1 MSAVTKRMNWLR
13 WINSSAAWLRQRLN
27 REARKIALGFG
38 LAGAIAVVSC
48 APVIG
53 KKDLLAFLQV
63 GQTTRQDV
71 YLHLADPSNEYEGG
85 RIVTFRIGEDEG
97 GLYPMVRTPSWRY
110 DRYSLVL
117 AFDETGVLRKYSL
130 VQVRSP

>member
-1 MSAVTKRMNWLR
+1 MAFKACDGRRPDFKARILPVCWL
-13 WINSSAAWLRQRLN
+13 
-27 REARKIALGFG
+27 ALSIT
-38 LAGAIAVVSC
+38 AVSC
-48 APVIG
+48 ATAPMG
-53 KKDLLAFLQV
+53 KKDLLGFLQV

-71 YLHLADPSNEYEGG
+71 YLHLGDPSNEYEGG

-117 AFDETGVLRKYSL
+117 ALDETGVLRRYAL